1 MGTMDA
7 DGNIV
12 ISPAMG
18 FRVLGIFYD
27 DITVAA
33 IDAPDGLRYGL
44 VNDKGEPICDFRY
57 RFIEPW
63 GQGYYRAWYSSKYNI
78 LRRDGTEVLPERYGF
93 VSHVRHGLIIVS
105 NTIPKTKQTPTRYT
119 YAVVRADGQ
128 TIVPLG
134 KYDTIRWL
142 YTNDDEDVTG
152 LYAETLD
159 CCYLLDFDGNE
170 FNLVDGVNL
179 LSRRSR
185 AKHPALLRTAPLGR
199 GRIYRL
205 P

>member
-44 VNDKGEPICDFRY
+44 INDKGEPICDFRY

-63 GQGYYRAWYSSKYNI
+63 GSG
-78 LRRDGTEVLPERYGF
+78 VL
-93 VSHVRHGLIIVS
+93 S
-105 NTIPKTKQTPTRYT
+105 
-119 YAVVRADGQ
+119 
-128 TIVPLG
+128 
-134 KYDTIRWL
+134 
-142 YTNDDEDVTG
+142 
-152 LYAETLD
+152 
-159 CCYLLDFDGNE
+159 C
-170 FNLVDGVNL
+170 LVF
-179 LSRRSR
+179 
-185 AKHPALLRTAPLGR
+185 
-199 GRIYRL
+199 IQI
-205 P
+205 